1 MRYLFSLLSAGVAVV
16 ALSAGQALA
25 SEVVVKGPHICCGQ
39 CVKVV
44 GKILEK
50 VDGVSE
56 VKADTKTKM
65 VTFTAKDAGAA
76 KAGVKALFDGGFY
89 GKATEDGKELKVG
102 AGGVKKGDQVKS
114 VTVKNV
120 HACCG
125 LCHKEIKGLFA
136 DSTVTFEGTGPQR
149 TVVIEGGS
157 LEASAV
163 LQALRKAGF
172 NGMVQK

>member
-1 MRYLFSLLSAGVAVV
+1 MRSVFAASLASLAVVILSAGSV
-16 ALSAGQALA
+16 LAGTV
-25 SEVVVKGPHICCGQ
+25 EVKGPHICCGA
-39 CVKVV
+39 CVKAI
-44 GKILEK
+44 GKIMDK

-56 VKADTKTKM
+56 VKADAKTKT
-65 VTFTAKDAGAA
+65 VTFTAKDAAAA
-76 KAGVKALFDGGFY
+76 KAGVKALFAGGFF
-89 GKATEDGKELKVG
+89 GSATEDGKELKIAV
-102 AGGVKKGDQVKS
+102 GGVKKGDQVKA

-136 DSTVTFEGTGPQR
+136 DSTVTFEGTGAQR
-149 TVVIEGGS
+149 TVVIEGGT

-172 NGMVQK
+172 NGTIQK

>member
-1 MRYLFSLLSAGVAVV
+1 MRCLFGALFGVLAIVAMSAEPVG
-16 ALSAGQALA
+16 AG
-25 SEVVVKGPHICCGQ
+25 SVEVKGPHICCGA
-39 CVKVV
+39 CVKAV

-50 VDGVSE
+50 VDGVSGAM
-56 VKADTKTKM
+56 ADAKTKT
-65 VTFTAKDAGAA
+65 VTFTAKDEAAA
-76 KAGVKALFDGGFY
+76 KAGVKAIFEGGFY
-89 GKATEDGKELKVG
+89 GKATDDGKELKV
-102 AGGVKKGDQVKS
+102 AVGGVKKGDKVES

-136 DSTVTFEGTGPQR
+136 DSKVSFEGTGAQR
-149 TVVIEGGS
+149 TVLIEGGN

-172 NGMVQK
+172 NGTIQK